1 MLCMKLFWDGSFIMS
16 QEMPI
21 SGKRGRSAKARTK
34 GVRRRGLVLG
44 ALLTGSV
51 AGISGF
57 VAPGAASAASS
68 PVPVAGG
75 KYAGSLIL
83 NDAGSK
89 LKSWNKTASYCKT
102 SSPDYIGDG
111 KVATSGSSV
120 TLTTKGEAGSCVGL
134 ISPKTYSSVVLE
146 ADVYFPPLPSNPRI
160 IANWTGFWLTNVA
173 KWPEAG
179 ELDSTEVEPVNAVNA
194 VTWHSGTSSD
204 EFTASTSGFF
214 ANELPIKAANIKPGW
229 NTVDV
234 VYTKGFFAVYYNG
247 HLYTEYTNSHVTGSA
262 LNVYF
267 TMTDTPAT
275 PAVESQIG
283 NAPINSD
290 PLSAMMAVKYL
301 RIWSY
306 KK

>member
-1 MLCMKLFWDGSFIMS
+1 MP

-21 SGKRGRSAKARTK
+21 SGKRGRSAKTRTRL
-34 GVRRRGLVLG
+34 VRRRGLVLG
-44 ALLTGSV
+44 ALLTGAV

-57 VAPGAASAASS
+57 IAPGAVAASTS
-68 PVPVAGG
+68 PVPLAGG
-75 KYAGSLIL
+75 KYAGSLVL
-83 NDAGSK
+83 NDAGST
-89 LKSWNKTASYCKT
+89 LKSWNETSSYCKN

-111 KVATSGSSV
+111 KVATSGTSV

-146 ADVYFPPLPSNPRI
+146 ADVYLPPLPSNPSV

-179 ELDSTEVEPVNAVNA
+179 EFDSLEVEPVNATNA
-194 VTWHSGTSSD
+194 VTWHSGTTSS

-214 ANELPIKAANIKPGW
+214 ANELPIEAANVRPGW

-234 VYTKGFFAVYYNG
+234 VYTKGFLTVYYNG
-247 HLYTEYTNSHVTGSA
+247 KQYTKYTNSHVTGSA

-267 TMTDTPAT
+267 TMTDTPDT
-275 PAVESQIG
+275 PAVVSQIG
-283 NAPINSD
+283 NTPVNSD
-290 PLSAMMAVKYL
+290 PLPATMAVKYL

>member
-1 MLCMKLFWDGSFIMS
+1 MP

-21 SGKRGRSAKARTK
+21 SGKRGRSAKTRTRL
-34 GVRRRGLVLG
+34 VRRRGLVLG
-44 ALLTGSV
+44 ALLTGAV

-57 VAPGAASAASS
+57 IAPGAVAASAS

-89 LKSWNKTASYCKT
+89 LKSWNKTSSYCKT
-102 SSPDYIGDG
+102 SSPDYVGDG
-111 KVATSGSSV
+111 KVATSGTSV

-134 ISPKTYSSVVLE
+134 ISPHLYSSVVLE
-146 ADVYFPPLPSNPRI
+146 ADVYFPPLPSDPSV

-179 ELDSTEVEPVNAVNA
+179 EFDSTEVEPVNAQSA
-194 VTWHSGTSSD
+194 VTWHSGTNSD

-214 ANELPIKAANIKPGW
+214 ANELPVEAANVKPGW

-234 VYTKGFFAVYYNG
+234 VYTKGFLAVYYNG
-247 HLYTEYTNSHVTGSA
+247 KQYTEYTNSHVTGSA

-267 TMTDTPAT
+267 TMTDTPDT
-275 PAVESQIG
+275 PAVVSQIG
-283 NAPINSD
+283 NKPVNSD
-290 PLSAMMAVKYL
+290 PLPATMAVKYL

>member
-1 MLCMKLFWDGSFIMS
+1 MS

-21 SGKRGRSAKARTK
+21 SGKRGRSAKTRTRL
-34 GVRRRGLVLG
+34 VRRRGLVVG
-44 ALLTGSV
+44 ALLAGAV

-57 VAPGAASAASS
+57 VAPGAASAATA

-89 LKSWNKTASYCKT
+89 LKSWNKTSSYCKT

-111 KVATSGSSV
+111 TVATSGTSV

-146 ADVYFPPLPSNPRI
+146 ADVYLPPLPSDPSI

-179 ELDSTEVEPVNAVNA
+179 EFDSLEVEPVNATNA
-194 VTWHSGTSSD
+194 VTWHSGTSSS

-214 ANELPIKAANIKPGW
+214 ANELPIEAANVKPGW

-234 VYTKGFFAVYYNG
+234 VYTKGFLTVYYNG
-247 HLYTEYTNSHVTGSA
+247 KQYTKYTNSHVTGSG

-267 TMTDTPAT
+267 TMTDTPDT
-275 PAVESQIG
+275 PAVVSQIG
-283 NAPINSD
+283 NTPVNSD
-290 PLSAMMAVKYL
+290 PHPATMAVKYL